1 MFYKV
6 YLEGNFYM
14 RDDRLIIRKER
25 PEDYYDVEY
34 MTKKAFW
41 NLHVPG
47 CE

>member
-1 MFYKV
+1 
-6 YLEGNFYM
+6 M